1 MAKTRWKE
9 GTVEMD
15 NGRESNPKLLGTR
28 LAVLSTIL
36 TLSSAGLMSTAC
48 GSFPVQ
54 AADASVMW
62 GSFAATGN
70 CGGPTRKSP
79 ALSASGVAAQ
89 AAYSPAS
96 SSQETEL

>member
-1 MAKTRWKE
+1 
-9 GTVEMD
+9 MD
-15 NGRESNPKLLGTR
+15 NVRESNPKFLATR

-36 TLSSAGLMSTAC
+36 TVSSAGLMSTTHN
-48 GSFPVQ
+48 FPVR

-70 CGGPTRKSP
+70 CGGPNRKSP
-79 ALSASGVAAQ
+79 ALSASGIAAQ

-96 SSQETEL
+96 SSQETDL